1 MDKRTHI
8 ILTALSLFYQKGI
21 HSVGINEIIS
31 VAGVAKKTMYHHFVS
46 KDELL
51 LACLSERHNRFL
63 NWLTQATSKQTTIEE
78 FKVAL
83 ISCHEAWFNSEVTE
97 LGDFNGCLF
106 INTAAEFADP
116 ANPINQA
123 CKEHKMAVQQ
133 LIKQRLSACN
143 NMESSQLGSYSHYLM
158 TLIEG
163 MICQA
168 KLVGIKQF
176 PHLKQ

>member
-31 VAGVAKKTMYHHFVS
+31 VAGVAKKTMYHHFTS

-51 LACLSERHNRFL
+51 LACLSERHTRFL
-63 NWLTQATSKQTTIEE
+63 NWLTHATSKLTTIEE

-116 ANPINQA
+116 ASPINQA

-133 LIKQRLSACN
+133 LIKQRLSACE
-143 NMESSQLGSYSHYLM
+143 NMESSQLDSHSYYLM
-158 TLIEG
+158 TLVEG

-176 PHLKQ
+176 PYLKQ

>member
-1 MDKRTHI
+1 MDKRTNI

-21 HSVGINEIIS
+21 HSVGINEIIN
-31 VAGVAKKTMYHHFVS
+31 VAGVAKKTMYHHFAS

-51 LACLSERHNRFL
+51 LACLSERHNKFL
-63 NWLTQATSKQTTIEE
+63 NWLTHATSKLTTVEE

-106 INTAAEFADP
+106 INTAAEFPDP
-116 ANPINQA
+116 TSPINQA
-123 CKEHKMAVQQ
+123 CKEHKMAIQQ
-133 LIKQRLSACN
+133 LIKLRLSSCN
-143 NMESSQLGSYSHYLM
+143 NMESAQLDTQSYYLM
-158 TLIEG
+158 TLVEG

-168 KLVGIKQF
+168 KLIGTKQF

>member
-1 MDKRTHI
+1 MDKRTQI

-31 VAGVAKKTMYHHFVS
+31 MAGVAKKTMYHHFAS

-51 LACLSERHNRFL
+51 LACLSERHTRFL
-63 NWLTQATSKQTTIEE
+63 NWLTQATSKLTTVEDL
-78 FKVAL
+78 KVAL
-83 ISCHEAWFNSEVTE
+83 ISSHEAWFNSEVTE

-116 ANPINQA
+116 ASPINQA

-133 LIKQRLSACN
+133 LIKQRLSVCN
-143 NMESSQLGSYSHYLM
+143 NIESSQLDFYSLYLM
-158 TLIEG
+158 TLVEG